1 MAETMTIEAPAAGA
15 DALVLE
21 PQGKVGE
28 ALRAAGIPV
37 TLQRLAIGHV
47 LLEEPVHLTADQ
59 VLARVRGLMP
69 EISRATVYNTL
80 KLFSEKGLLRELVIE
95 PDRIVFDS
103 NVAPHHHLYDVDTG
117 AISDVPASDLEVIA
131 STRLPSG
138 FELDTVDIILRVRRR
153 A

>member
-1 MAETMTIEAPAAGA
+1 MAETTITDTPAAA
-15 DALVLE
+15 TDTMMLE

-28 ALRAAGIPV
+28 ALRAAGIPI
-37 TLQRLAIGHV
+37 TLQRLAIGQV
-47 LLEEPVHLTADQ
+47 LLGEPVHLTADQ
-59 VLARVRGLMP
+59 VLARVRGLVP

-103 NVAPHHHLYDVDTG
+103 NVAPHYHLYDVETG
-117 AISDVPASDLEVIA
+117 AISDVPASDLEVIG

-153 A
+153 P